1 MYRAIGFAFIVLLA
15 PGMSN
20 AQELGASVF
29 GGYSIP
35 GDSRSLCSSGSV
47 SDGVRPSAQI
57 NFHRMQAGLV
67 IAGDLFFRIEPA
79 DMGIGTVMFSRG
91 GISGSLLSTKARREE
106 VNARDFKRS
115 FRAAFVFFRWRAI
128 TESSLVP
135 YLGAGIGIFGLRERE
150 PYEHSNWE
158 NGPFLQ
164 IFAGGEARI
173 TESSSRVFTE
183 IRLNLAEFA
192 DNPEP
197 GRDIVK
203 CCGWNMA
210 FVSWTVAIGLRFAY

>member
-1 MYRAIGFAFIVLLA
+1 MSLAVTPFLATAVLC
-15 PGMSN
+15 G
-20 AQELGASVF
+20 
-29 GGYSIP
+29 
-35 GDSRSLCSSGSV
+35 CSSGSV

-135 YLGAGIGIFGLRERE
+135 YLGAGVGIYGLRESEPRE
-150 PYEHSNWE
+150 YSNWE
-158 NGPFLQ
+158 KGPFLQ
-164 IFAGGEARI
+164 VSVGQRSPDNRELFQGFRGN
-173 TESSSRVFTE
+173 SR
-183 IRLNLAEFA
+183 EFRRTRRSGT
-192 DNPEP
+192 
-197 GRDIVK
+197 GRR
-203 CCGWNMA
+203 
-210 FVSWTVAIGLRFAY
+210 GLRIVDRRHRPEVRPLACPVH